1 MRGECG
7 TEAQGGGKC
16 EDDDEVQHTDGQI
29 VAQPQHGADGQDEDL
44 HGDGGTQAGHAQRE
58 STEDGGDRQVGDRGA
73 VTGSRRDHDE
83 GDGGGLGEE
92 DGVAQR
98 QRPRRCRPD
107 LRRHGNGRDESHLAH
122 GHVKVPGDDG
132 HDKDR
137 DKAKASRQSIT
148 DVTRGQGLR
157 YAYSASTS
165 DEYSFMTTLRFNF
178 MEGVS

>member
-1 MRGECG
+1 MSCTYVNPPLSLLLALLLMPLAALR
-7 TEAQGGGKC
+7 AA
-16 EDDDEVQHTDGQI
+16 DET
-29 VAQPQHGADGQDEDL
+29 GARKPTLPDFSPKAEYAD
-44 HGDGGTQAGHAQRE
+44 
-58 STEDGGDRQVGDRGA
+58 
-73 VTGSRRDHDE
+73 SRRMHQGMPSIE
-83 GDGGGLGEE
+83 RARNGRLWAAWYGGGLGEE